1 MSATYKGKQTGTFG
15 KFGIFSFNGNKI
27 ITTSGGGMLVSDD
40 HEAIQKARFLSAQA
54 KDSAP
59 YYQHSQVGYNY
70 RMSNILASVGRSQLK
85 VLDQRVESRRNI
97 FKSYNMFLADLPEI
111 SFMPELEHTRS
122 NRWLTALTISEEHTE
137 VSVSSLLKALQD
149 ENIEAR
155 HVWKPLH
162 MQPLFKKC
170 KYFLK
175 YKQL

>member
-1 MSATYKGKQTGTFG
+1 
-15 KFGIFSFNGNKI
+15 
-27 ITTSGGGMLVSDD
+27 
-40 HEAIQKARFLSAQA
+40 
-54 KDSAP
+54 
-59 YYQHSQVGYNY
+59 
-70 RMSNILASVGRSQLK
+70 MSNILAAVGRRQLK
-85 VLDQRVESRRNI
+85 VLEQRVEARRNI
-97 FKSYNMFLADLPEI
+97 FKLYNSFLADLPAV

-170 KYFLK
+170 KYFSHQENEHVAEQLFKTGLCLPSGSSMTTAEQILVIHTILETIKKGK
-175 YKQL
+175 YTKQST